1 MKALIHNSSFK
12 IINMIKYINSQ
23 LIKQTVLLFGIVVFG
38 ASCSGLL
45 NEQPISEIGPEN
57 FWQTNND
64 AAAGVAAIYDGM
76 QAAYGAK
83 YFLWGEF
90 RSDNYILAEG
100 GVNQNNA
107 ELGNQNLTDGNAPA
121 SRWNLLYSM
130 INRANQAI
138 KNIPNIAGFDQNLLA
153 EAHAVRA
160 FAYFD
165 AVRVWGRAPL
175 FTEPTEGLSDIL
187 KPQTDGETILNDV
200 VIPDM
205 LRAEELMSTLSSEFR
220 FSKAS
225 IWAMQAEV
233 YMWLQDY
240 EKAKAALDQIVELG
254 EYSLVDNV
262 DDWIDL
268 FYNNLPNSAVPDGR
282 GKIQEGPEL
291 IFSIRYDI
299 SEDRDNPGVTFANRA
314 SIMSLFFG
322 GIPQFFINPGLE
334 KKWQEKFPIEKIAWE
349 EKYPGIDPPLERT
362 VEYTDSLGVLRDSI
376 RLVYGDFRYY
386 FSREGQVESF
396 GSREIGEARVAKW
409 NRTNYNRNFD
419 DTDIVVYR
427 YAGMLLLLA
436 EAENQLGNAA
446 KALELVNQVRT
457 ARLLPTVSEAE
468 FGSSVDAREN
478 YILDERQLELLGE
491 GKRWWDL
498 RRTNKAIEIL
508 NPGLDT
514 IPDATL
520 LTNDRLLF
528 PVYFEHL
535 VENPLLEQTK
545 GY

>member
-1 MKALIHNSSFK
+1 
-12 IINMIKYINSQ
+12 MIRFINSQ
-23 LIKQTVLLFGIVVFG
+23 IIKLTILLFAIAVFG
-38 ASCSGLL
+38 VSCSDILD
-45 NEQPISEIGPEN
+45 EQPISEIGPDN
-57 FWQTNND
+57 FWKNNND

-76 QAAYGAK
+76 QMTYGAK

-90 RSDNYILAEG
+90 RSDNYVLAPG
-100 GVNQNNA
+100 AATQDNT
-107 ELGNQNLTDGNAPA
+107 ELSTQNLTDGNGGA
-121 SRWNLLYSM
+121 SRWDRFYVM
-130 INRANQAI
+130 INRTNQAI
-138 KNIPNIAGFDQNLLA
+138 KNIPTIAGFDQNLLA

-165 AVRVWGRAPL
+165 AVRVWGQAPL
-175 FTEPTEGLSDIL
+175 FTEPTEGLDDIQ
-187 KPQTDGETILNDV
+187 KPQTDGTTIMNDV

-240 EKAKAALDQIVELG
+240 EKAKAALDQIIELG
-254 EYSLVDNV
+254 EHSLVDNAQE
-262 DDWIDL
+262 WIDL
-268 FYNNLPNSAVPDGR
+268 FYNNEPNSAVPDGR

-291 IFSIRYDI
+291 IFSIRYDLA
-299 SEDRDNPGVTFANRA
+299 EDRDNPGFSFANRA
-314 SIMSLFFG
+314 AIMSLFFS

-334 KKWQEKFPIEKIAWE
+334 KKWQAKFPIERTAWE
-349 EKYPGIDPPLERT
+349 EKYPGIDPPLDRI

-376 RLVYGDFRYY
+376 QLVYGDFRYY

-396 GSREIGEARVAKW
+396 ASKGIGEARVAKW

-419 DTDIVVYR
+419 NTDIVVYR
-427 YAGMLLLLA
+427 YAGILLLLA
-436 EAENQLGNAA
+436 DAENRLGNAA
-446 KALELVNQVRT
+446 RALELVNEVRT
-457 ARLLPTVSEAE
+457 ARLLPNVSMEE
-468 FGSSVDAREN
+468 FGATVDERED

-498 RRTNKAIEIL
+498 RRTNKALEEL

-514 IPDATL
+514 IPGGTQ
-520 LTNDRLLF
+520 LTEERLLF

-535 VENPLLEQTK
+535 VENPLLEQTP

>member
-1 MKALIHNSSFK
+1 MKELIHNFSFK
-12 IINMIKYINSQ
+12 IINMIKYINNQ
-23 LIKQTVLLFGIVVFG
+23 IVKLTVLLFAIVVLG
-38 ASCSGLL
+38 VSCDGIL

-57 FWQTNND
+57 FWKNNKD
-64 AAAGVAAIYDGM
+64 ATAGVAAIYDGM
-76 QAAYGAK
+76 QMAYGAK
-83 YFLWGEF
+83 HFLWGEF
-90 RSDNYILAEG
+90 RSDNYVLAPAG
-100 GVNQNNA
+100 ATQNNT
-107 ELGNQNLTDGNAPA
+107 ELLTQNLTDGNAGA
-121 SRWNLLYSM
+121 SRWNALYVM

-138 KNIPNIAGFDQNLLA
+138 KNIPTIAGFDQNLLA
-153 EAHAVRA
+153 EAHAIRA

-165 AVRVWGRAPL
+165 AVRVWGRVPL
-175 FTEPTEGLSDIL
+175 FTEPTEGLADIQ
-187 KPQTDGETILNDV
+187 KPQTDGTTIMNDV

-225 IWAMQAEV
+225 IWALQAEV

-240 EKAKAALDQIVELG
+240 EKAKVALDQIIDLG
-254 EYSLVDNV
+254 EHSLVDNV

-268 FYNNLPNSAVPDGR
+268 FYNNEPNSAVPDGR

-299 SEDRDNPGVTFANRA
+299 SEDRDNPGFSFANRA
-314 SIMSLFFG
+314 GIMSLFFS

-334 KKWQEKFPIEKIAWE
+334 KNWQEKFPIERTAWE

-376 RLVYGDFRYY
+376 ALVYGDFRYY
-386 FSREGQVESF
+386 YSREGQVESF
-396 GSREIGEARVAKW
+396 GSKDIGEARVAKW

-419 DTDIVVYR
+419 NTDIVVYR
-427 YAGMLLLLA
+427 YAGILLLLA
-436 EAENQLGNAA
+436 DAENQLGNADR
-446 KALELVNQVRT
+446 ALELVNEVRT
-457 ARLLPTVSEAE
+457 ARLLPNVSMGE
-468 FGSSVDAREN
+468 FGATVDERED

-498 RRTNKAIEIL
+498 RRTNKALEIL

-514 IPDATL
+514 IPGGTQ
-520 LTNDRLLF
+520 LTEERLLF

-535 VENPLLEQTK
+535 VENPLLEQTP